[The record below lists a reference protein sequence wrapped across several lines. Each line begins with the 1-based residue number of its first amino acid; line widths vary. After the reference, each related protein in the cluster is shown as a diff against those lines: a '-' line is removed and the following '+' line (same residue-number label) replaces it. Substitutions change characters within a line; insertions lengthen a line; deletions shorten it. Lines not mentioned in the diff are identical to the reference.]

1 MIKDAPVKTVPGADP
16 EEAVDAAVA
25 KIVKEK
31 LSGSDGFDDM
41 GGVHSRTSDD
51 GHQEERAE
59 V

>member
-1 MIKDAPVKTVPGADP
+1 MIKDAPVETVPGADP
-16 EEAVDAAVA
+16 EEAVDAAVV

-41 GGVHSRTSDD
+41 GGVRSRTSDD